1 MFLSRKTTL
10 KFLFLLMNIPLATGQ
25 PAGDRGAG
33 RSVLDWFYA
42 PEEVLEAQ
50 IQTDIEQLT
59 AQKMTNEEVR
69 GTMTITNAAG
79 ETLEIPV
86 NIRARGR
93 FRRRLCDFPPLKLDF
108 DKSVLNDHD
117 LNDFDE
123 YKLVTHCLAS
133 GFGSEFVLKE
143 FLTYRLYEILTD
155 HSFRVQLFRIK
166 YLGADGRRYST
177 SYGFVIEDEKEI
189 AKRLGGK
196 LIEGRFNVAQDSF
209 IRAELYRHD
218 VFQYMVC
225 NTDWSLPM
233 LRNMKLIWD
242 ANREAYFVVPY
253 DFDFAGLVKA
263 PYAVPNADLGQ
274 KNIRERHF
282 MGVAGSME
290 ELQPTLDLF
299 RSKREEILAYIKGFK
314 QLPGAQRRDMM
325 KYVKSFY
332 KSLEDGSFRA
342 AVEGTAE

>member
-1 MFLSRKTTL
+1 MFISRRTTL
-10 KFLFLLMNIPLATGQ
+10 KFLFLILNVPIAIGQ
-25 PAGDRGAG
+25 PSGDPNAS
-33 RSVLDWFYA
+33 RSLLDWFYA
-42 PEEVLEAQ
+42 PEELLEAQ
-50 IQTDIEQLT
+50 IQTDIELLT

-86 NIRARGR
+86 DMRARGR

-108 DKSVLNDHD
+108 DKSVLNDNN

-133 GFGSEFVLKE
+133 GFGNEFVLKE
-143 FLTYRLYEILTD
+143 YLTYRLYQILTD

-166 YLGADGRRYST
+166 YVGEDGKRYST

-189 AKRLGGK
+189 ANRLGGK

-209 IRAELYRHD
+209 IRSEMHRQD

-242 ANREAYFVVPY
+242 PDRQAYFVVPY
-253 DFDFAGLVKA
+253 DFDFSGLIMA

-274 KNIRERHF
+274 KSIRERHF
-282 MGVAGSME
+282 MGVAKSVE

-314 QLPGAQRRDMM
+314 RLPGAKRRDMM
-325 KYVKSFY
+325 NYVKSFY

-342 AVEGTAE
+342 AVEGAAE

>member
-1 MFLSRKTTL
+1 M
-10 KFLFLLMNIPLATGQ
+10 
-25 PAGDRGAG
+25 
-33 RSVLDWFYA
+33 
-42 PEEVLEAQ
+42 EAQ
-50 IQTDIEQLT
+50 IQTDIESLT

-69 GTMTITNAAG
+69 GTMTITNVAG
-79 ETLEIPV
+79 ETMEIPV
-86 NIRARGR
+86 NLRARGR

-108 DKSVLNDHD
+108 DKGILKDNN

-133 GFGSEFVLKE
+133 GFGNEFVLKE
-143 FLTYRLYEILTD
+143 YLTYRLYQILTD

-166 YLGADGRRYST
+166 YLGEDGKRYSS

-209 IRAELYRHD
+209 IRAELHRHD

-242 ANREAYFVVPY
+242 PDRQAYFVVPY
-253 DFDFAGLVKA
+253 DFDFSGLIQT

-274 KNIRERHF
+274 KSIRERHF
-282 MGVAGSME
+282 MGIADSVE

-299 RSKREEILAYIKGFK
+299 QSKREEILAYIKGFK
-314 QLPGAQRRDMM
+314 RLPGAKRRDMM
-325 KYVKSFY
+325 NYVKTFY
-332 KSLEDGSFRA
+332 KSLEDGTFQA

>member
-1 MFLSRKTTL
+1 MLVFRRTTL

-25 PAGDRGAG
+25 PAGDPNASK
-33 RSVLDWFYA
+33 SVMDWFYA

-50 IQTDIEQLT
+50 IQVDIELLT

-69 GTMTITNAAG
+69 GTMTITNIAG

-86 NIRARGR
+86 NLRARGR

-108 DKSVLNDHD
+108 DKGILNDHN

-133 GFGSEFVLKE
+133 GFGNEFVLKE
-143 FLTYRLYEILTD
+143 YLTYRLYQILTD

-166 YLGADGRRYST
+166 YLGEDGKRYSI
-177 SYGFVIEDEKEI
+177 SYGFIIEDEKEI
-189 AKRLGGK
+189 ARRLGGE

-209 IRAELYRHD
+209 IRAELHRQD

-242 ANREAYFVVPY
+242 PDRKAYFVVPY
-253 DFDFAGLVKA
+253 DFDFSGLIQA

-274 KNIRERHF
+274 KSIRERHF
-282 MGVAGSME
+282 MGIADSME

-299 RSKREEILAYIKGFK
+299 RSKREEILAYIKEFK
-314 QLPGAQRRDMM
+314 RLPGAKRRDMM
-325 KYVKSFY
+325 NYVKTFY
-332 KSLEDGSFRA
+332 KSLDDGTFQA
-342 AVEGTAE
+342 AVEGTTE